1 MFQVRVESNSGAHE
15 TWPCLAPECRVGK
28 SEENLIVLQGWM
40 VAAHHATIYREGLEL
55 FVRDEGT
62 RGGTVVNGERLRGPY
77 GPLRNTDEIG
87 IAGYR
92 LRVYEDRAATT
103 PDVTVAQVPVA
114 EGPRIDFAILRSL
127 HERLIARMDF
137 RRIDTAHMGDVELR
151 AKTRGLLEE
160 LLAEDEVLPG
170 GHERALLLEAALNE
184 VVGLGPIEGLLEDA
198 TVSEVMVNRFDE
210 IFIERNGRLESSP
223 VVFSSEHAVRS
234 VIERIVAPLGRRI
247 DESSPMV
254 DGRLKDGSRVNA
266 VIPPVALKGPS
277 LTIRKFSKERLT
289 DAHLIRFGSAD
300 ERVLAFLRLAVEQ
313 RRSILISGGTGSG
326 KTTLLNILAGH
337 IPSDERIVTIEDA
350 AELRLFQ
357 PNLVSLESRPAN
369 AEGKGEINI
378 RDLVRNSLRMRPD
391 RIVVGEC
398 RGGEALDMLQAM
410 NTGHDGSLT
419 TVHANTPRDA
429 LSRLE
434 VMVLMA
440 GMDLPV
446 AAIRQQISS
455 AIDVIVQQSRLS
467 DGSRK
472 ITHVVEVTGM
482 ENQTIQMQE
491 IFRYQQAGVRTDG
504 RVMGRFVASGHVPE
518 FYEELVERGL
528 SVDRSIFMDDGGVV
542 SS

>member
-1 MFQVRVESNSGAHE
+1 MNGGR
-15 TWPCLAPECRVGK
+15 
-28 SEENLIVLQGWM
+28 LQ
-40 VAAHHATIYREGLEL
+40 AA
-55 FVRDEGT
+55 
-62 RGGTVVNGERLRGPY
+62 Y
-77 GPLRNTDEIG
+77 GPLQRTDEIA
-87 IAGYR
+87 IASYR
-92 LRVYEDRAATT
+92 LHVYDDSPGT
-103 PDVTVAQVPVA
+103 VTEAPAAQVPMA
-114 EGPRIDFAILRSL
+114 EGPRIDFAVLRTL

-137 RRIDTAHMGDVELR
+137 RRIDTAHMGDAELR
-151 AKTRGLLEE
+151 EKTRGLLEE
-160 LLAEDEVLPG
+160 FLAEDPSLCEGLDRTV
-170 GHERALLLEAALNE
+170 LLEAALNE
-184 VVGLGPIEGLLEDA
+184 VVGLGPIEGLLDDG

-210 IFIERNGRLESSP
+210 IFIERSGRLEASP

-289 DAHLIRFGSAD
+289 GAHLVRFGSAD
-300 ERVLAFLRLAVEQ
+300 ERVLAFLKFAVEQ

-326 KTTLLNILAGH
+326 KTTLLNILAGY

-350 AELRLFQ
+350 AELRLYQ

-369 AEGKGEINI
+369 AEGKGEISI

-491 IFRYQQAGVRTDG
+491 IFHYQQAGVRPDG
-504 RVMGRFVASGHVPE
+504 RVAGRFAASGHVPE
-518 FYEELVERGL
+518 FYEGLVERGL
-528 SVDRSIFMDDGGVV
+528 SVDRSIFMDDGGVAG
-542 SS
+542 S